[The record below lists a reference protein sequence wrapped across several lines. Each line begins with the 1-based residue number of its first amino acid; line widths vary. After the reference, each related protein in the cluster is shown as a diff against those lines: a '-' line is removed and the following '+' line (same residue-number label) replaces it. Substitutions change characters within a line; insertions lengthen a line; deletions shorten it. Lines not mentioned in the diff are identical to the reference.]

1 MSRMRRNIFS
11 ALFFLALFALPGGYV
26 ECDRGHRP
34 EGFDFYF
41 DYWEPPYAVY
51 YEPVWFW

>member
-41 DYWEPPYAVY
+41 DYWEPAYPVY